1 MWGVWVSVWV
11 CAPYWRCSR
20 PPPCLRF
27 PAGVQWVIDPYKMA
41 MDSTDLAKNNPLA
54 VDDDAPWQ
62 RHFQDEQFRKQIQQD
77 VHRTF
82 PALDYFRR
90 KDVQED
96 LLNILFCYA
105 RSNPSLAYRQGM
117 HELLAGMYYTVACDA
132 GVVDPNGTLAE
143 GDEATTS
150 KKSGSN
156 GNSGE
161 SIKGDEARI
170 RSLMKVVVD
179 RDHIPHDA
187 HTLFCVAMET
197 AGGWFAQTQE
207 EVQLQRRKALENHT
221 PFASP
226 SQVDSGAKSIVMVRL
241 DRIHEKLLKT
251 FDSELYHRLQVC
263 VCVCVCVRACVRVRV
278 CARTCVMHRG
288 TQFWCQSD
296 YPVDLRVMCVLAAI
310 VAHTKLWYL
319 TCVHRC
325 WTSRLRFTVCD
336 GSACCLRGSF
346 RWRTVSGSGTQYSQ
360 TILLS

>member
-1 MWGVWVSVWV
+1 
-11 CAPYWRCSR
+11 
-20 PPPCLRF
+20 
-27 PAGVQWVIDPYKMA
+27 VQWVIDPYKMA

-161 SIKGDEARI
+161 SINAQGDEARI

-263 VCVCVCVRACVRVRV
+263 VCVCVCVCVRACVCVCVRARVLCTV
-278 CARTCVMHRG
+278 ARNFGVK
-288 TQFWCQSD
+288 
-296 YPVDLRVMCVLAAI
+296 V
-310 VAHTKLWYL
+310 
-319 TCVHRC
+319 
-325 WTSRLRFTVCD
+325 
-336 GSACCLRGSF
+336 
-346 RWRTVSGSGTQYSQ
+346 
-360 TILLS
+360 TILLTFE